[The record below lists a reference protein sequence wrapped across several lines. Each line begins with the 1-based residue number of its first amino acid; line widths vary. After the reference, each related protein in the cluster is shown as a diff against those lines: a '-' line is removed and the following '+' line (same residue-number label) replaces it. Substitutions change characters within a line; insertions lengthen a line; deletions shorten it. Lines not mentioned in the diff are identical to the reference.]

1 MKFKIVMILLGLF
14 ILGGTYFSVL
24 EIQKNVKIK
33 AEKPKTEKI
42 VKKEPPK
49 PIPKV
54 ETSKYSNEQIEQ
66 ARNYVGNYL
75 FIKQEVNKETLR
87 CISLNESSPV
97 ECEILAKQRYK
108 MSTDPASEKRMHEKY
123 LQQVAILK
131 TQTTK

>member
-14 ILGGTYFSVL
+14 ILGGTYFTLL
-24 EIQKNVKIK
+24 EIQKNVASK
-33 AEKPKTEKI
+33 AEKNKTEKI

-49 PIPKV
+49 FKV

-87 CISLNESSPV
+87 CISLNEYSPV

>member
-14 ILGGTYFSVL
+14 ILGGTYFTLL
-24 EIQKNVKIK
+24 EIQKNVASK
-33 AEKPKTEKI
+33 AEKNKNEKI
-42 VKKEPPK
+42 VKKELPK
-49 PIPKV
+49 PKV
-54 ETSKYSNEQIEQ
+54 DVSKYSNEQIEQ

>member
-14 ILGGTYFSVL
+14 ILGGTYFTLL
-24 EIQKNVKIK
+24 EIQKNVASK
-33 AEKPKTEKI
+33 AEKNKNEKI
-42 VKKEPPK
+42 VKKELPK
-49 PIPKV
+49 PKV

>member
-14 ILGGTYFSVL
+14 IFGCTYFSVL
-24 EIQKNVKIK
+24 EIHKNVTSK
-33 AEKPKTEKI
+33 AEKNKTENI
-42 VKKEPPK
+42 VNKETPK
-49 PIPKV
+49 PKV
-54 ETSKYSNEQIEQ
+54 ETSKYSNDQIEQ

-87 CISLNESSPV
+87 CISLNESSAV

-123 LQQVAILK
+123 LQQVDILK

>member
-14 ILGGTYFSVL
+14 ILGGTYFTLL
-24 EIQKNVKIK
+24 EIQKNVASK
-33 AEKPKTEKI
+33 AEKNKNEKI
-42 VKKEPPK
+42 VKKELPK
-49 PIPKV
+49 PKV

-131 TQTTK
+131 NQTTK

>member
-14 ILGGTYFSVL
+14 ILGGTYFTLL
-24 EIQKNVKIK
+24 EIQKNVASK
-33 AEKPKTEKI
+33 AEKNKNEKI
-42 VKKEPPK
+42 VKKELPN
-49 PIPKV
+49 PKV

>member
-14 ILGGTYFSVL
+14 IFGCTYFAVL
-24 EIQKNVKIK
+24 EIQKNVVSK
-33 AEKPKTEKI
+33 AEKNKTEKI
-42 VKKEPPK
+42 VKKETPK
-49 PIPKV
+49 SKV